1 MIRNEEQMILF
12 CYGFEMIVE
21 FLNAVRNNW
30 TYFFVSQILSSQ
42 IREFH
47 QIPFVVVFPTGID
60 TVIIINT
67 KFFDEEFQSIGS
79 EFTVVN
85 DSYRFTFPT
94 AFQTF

>member
-42 IREFH
+42 IWEFH
-47 QIPFVVVFPTGID
+47 QIPFVVVFPAGIYA
-60 TVIIINT
+60 VVVINT
-67 KFFDEEFQSIGS
+67 EFLDKEFQSIGS
-79 EFTVVN
+79 EFSIVN
-85 DSYRFTFPT
+85 DSYRFAFPT
-94 AFQTF
+94 TFQTF